1 MDNVKKYGLKEQ
13 VALLP
18 LSPGVY
24 QFLDKNGTIIYVGKA
39 KSLRKRVSSYFM
51 QNKEHS
57 AKVQVLVR
65 QIAAIRHIVVDTETD
80 ALLLENSLIK
90 TLQPRYNILLKDDK
104 TYPWIVVRREPFPRV
119 QSTRI
124 LNRDGSQYFG
134 PYGSVMMQRSIL
146 EFIREVIP
154 LRTCSLNLSPTAIAK
169 GRYSVCLQYH
179 LGNCKGPCVGAQS
192 EEEYDA
198 LVDMTVS
205 ILKGDLRPVRTYLEK
220 EMEAAAQNLKFEV
233 AQRYKTRLDALDNY
247 SSKSVI
253 VSARIVNVDV
263 FSLLVDDD
271 VAYCNFLRI
280 RHGSVVGVYT
290 IRLTTGIDT
299 DPAQMLTLAIQHI
312 AETIAGTLAK
322 EVIVPYLPSAA
333 QLFDGVTFTVPKR
346 GEKLDL
352 LEFSLKSARIYR
364 AEQLKNL
371 EIKNPERHTERLM
384 ATMQKE
390 LHLDRPPRH
399 IECFDN
405 SNLQGTNPVASCVVF
420 RDGKPSRKEYRHFNI
435 KTVIGADDFASMREI
450 VFRRYSRLIAEGAE
464 LPDLIIVDGGKG
476 QLSSAYAVLCELGI
490 EKQVPIVGL
499 AKRIEEIFFPGD
511 PMPYYLSRTG
521 EPLKVVC
528 HIRDEAHRFRD
539 GKPSRKEYRHFNIK
553 TVIGADDFASM
564 REIVFRRY
572 SRLIAEGA
580 ELPDLIIVDGGK
592 GQLSSAYAVLC
603 ELGIEKQVPIV
614 GLAKRIEEIF
624 FPGDPMPY
632 YLSRTGEPLKV
643 VCHIRDEAHRFGITF
658 HRQKRSKGFIHSEL
672 ENIEGVGPKTIELL
686 LRHFRT
692 VEKIRTAPAE
702 ELSALVGPA
711 KAARLLVHF
720 GRQ

>member
-1 MDNVKKYGLKEQ
+1 MFSINNQNINTFQPRTICSIDDFCRKTPAHSPIQRTAEVFVKILLLLRQMDNVKKYGLKEQ

-154 LRTCSLNLSPTAIAK
+154 LRTCSLNLSPAAIAK

-220 EMEAAAQNLKFEV
+220 EMEAAARNLKFEV

-253 VSARIVNVDV
+253 VSARIVDVDV

-528 HIRDEAHRFRD
+528 HIRDEAHRF
-539 GKPSRKEYRHFNIK
+539 
-553 TVIGADDFASM
+553 
-564 REIVFRRY
+564 
-572 SRLIAEGA
+572 
-580 ELPDLIIVDGGK
+580 
-592 GQLSSAYAVLC
+592 
-603 ELGIEKQVPIV
+603 
-614 GLAKRIEEIF
+614 
-624 FPGDPMPY
+624 
-632 YLSRTGEPLKV
+632 
-643 VCHIRDEAHRFGITF
+643 GITF
-658 HRQKRSKGFIHSEL
+658 HRQKRSKAFIHSEL